1 MDFKSGTLYVVA
13 TPIGNL
19 EDISFR
25 AVNVLKDSDL
35 CAAEDT
41 RISKKLFNHYD
52 IKTKL
57 ISFHK
62 FSENRK
68 YSYFIKALQRGLDVS
83 LISDAGT
90 PLISDPGFP
99 LVKRAAEL
107 NLKIIPIP
115 GPSSILSSLS
125 ISGFPLDK
133 FSFFGFPPRKS
144 SLKKL
149 FFDQIN
155 KEKNTIVFFESGRRI
170 EKFLIDLDSLTDDRS
185 IFVARELTKKHE
197 TFYRGTVE
205 NVLQQIQYDKFGK
218 KGEFVIIL
226 ENKSKKSHL
235 QNLSDEQ
242 MRILNILLENLP
254 NNKALLLASNILGMS
269 KNYLYKQTKT

>member
-19 EDISFR
+19 EDISLR

-41 RISKKLFNHYD
+41 RISKKLFNHYS
-52 IKTKL
+52 IKTRL
-57 ISFHK
+57 VSFHK
-62 FSENRK
+62 FSENSK

-107 NLKIIPIP
+107 NLKIVPIP

-149 FFDQIN
+149 FF
-155 KEKNTIVFFESGRRI
+155 E
-170 EKFLIDLDSLTDDRS
+170 
-185 IFVARELTKKHE
+185 
-197 TFYRGTVE
+197 
-205 NVLQQIQYDKFGK
+205 
-218 KGEFVIIL
+218 
-226 ENKSKKSHL
+226 
-235 QNLSDEQ
+235 
-242 MRILNILLENLP
+242 
-254 NNKALLLASNILGMS
+254 
-269 KNYLYKQTKT
+269 YLR